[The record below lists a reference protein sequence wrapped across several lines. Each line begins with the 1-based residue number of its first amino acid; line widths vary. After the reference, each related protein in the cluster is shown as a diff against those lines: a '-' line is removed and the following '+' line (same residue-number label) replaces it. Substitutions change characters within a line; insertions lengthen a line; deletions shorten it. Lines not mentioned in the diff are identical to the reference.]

1 MSARST
7 SASPSAV
14 AAVASAPRNGE
25 SGLAATG
32 QAGGDVEP
40 DLTCGPLVIWNEDA
54 WVPMSDGVR
63 LHAMVTRPD
72 VPYPVP
78 VVLIRT
84 PYLPFTPVALDLVA
98 VAGRGVAV
106 IVQSTR
112 GTGRSEG
119 EFDPFQH
126 EAGDGAETV
135 AWCAAQPWSNGK
147 VGTLGRS
154 YLALTQQYTSAV
166 RPDAI
171 TAMALEVVPGRPYD
185 WVYPGGAFLYGMLLY
200 WAMRHARAGM
210 ARAAA
215 AGADVTAD
223 QAAWQQQMTDFDQ
236 ALNTGLDT
244 GTACSDKY
252 FPTWRQWLEH
262 PRDDDWWAAR
272 DRPGGLST
280 DVPALYV
287 GGWRR
292 PFPERHSGCV
302 QRQHPPSQP
311 ARGRAVGAHRE
322 GISARPGQL
331 RIRRLGRGD
340 RPRRPNDRLRPDPHL
355 GGEPRPRRPRVSF
368 FVMGANHWRQTSHWP
383 PPGTNPK
390 LLFPHPGGSLSPTP
404 PADHHALNYVSD
416 PLDPAPTLGGAN
428 FFIGSD
434 GGYLTG
440 QWDQRDLDGR
450 NDVLRFAT
458 DPLAVD
464 LEVIGRVSLTL
475 RCSTSIPSTDW
486 TAKLV
491 DIHPDGRP
499 YNIVDGIR
507 RVHHGTPAQDTGM
520 TDPAEVEIV
529 LGDTAQLFRRGHRIR
544 LDIANSNYP
553 RFDRNL
559 GTMPVTS
566 GLSDESNRVVHH
578 RVVLDPNDPVMLTIP
593 VLREPL

>member
-32 QAGGDVEP
+32 QAGGDVET

-63 LHAMVTRPD
+63 LHAIVTRPD

-244 GTACSDKY
+244 RNRLLDKY

-287 GGWRR
+287 GGWHDLFLSGTLDAFNANTH
-292 PFPERHSGCV
+292 PHSRLV
-302 QRQHPPSQP
+302 
-311 ARGRAVGAHRE
+311 VGPWAHTAK
-322 GISARPGQL
+322 GSALGPVNYGFDASAAAIDLDGQMIDFVL
-331 RIRRLGRGD
+331 S
-340 RPRRPNDRLRPDPHL
+340 HL

-416 PLDPAPTLGGAN
+416 PLDPVPTLGGAN

-486 TAKLV
+486 TAKLI
-491 DIHPDGRP
+491 DIHPDGRA